1 MRHRTTKHKRTMKH
15 KYYRLKKNK
24 KSRFRKRKVRL
35 LKSTTPINI
44 QYVSSLISDEIDNK
58 ARGLSSYIPT
68 INQELVSLKSISRE
82 NVRGCNN
89 DRAFEL
95 LEPVKIEIPGDNS
108 CVPYYDE
115 VAKKLLL
122 HNLSANKHIDVS
134 KIITPKQ
141 YLSNCWFNA
150 MFVTFF
156 ISDKGRKFFHYF
168 RQLMILGELSNG
180 KKIPHKLADAFA
192 LLNFAIESCL
202 TGSDYAY
209 DLDTN
214 RIIQKIYKSIPIH
227 PKKNMGQ
234 GQIYNVDESGNP
246 IHYIFNV
253 DESGNPIH
261 YYSSIIH
268 YLQDTSI
275 DLLLLRTYN
284 NTDWKNAVNDR
295 IKQMGYYPHII
306 VIEINDASDNT
317 SGNSGI
323 IRDKEQEFTVR
334 DKKYILDS
342 CVVRDKSQRHFCALI
357 TCEGK
362 QYGYDGASYHRLVPL
377 DWKQHINST
386 YTWTFE
392 GTTYDSNSES
402 LLEWSF
408 LHGYQMLIYYLS

>member
-1 MRHRTTKHKRTMKH
+1 MRHRTIKHRTTKH

-24 KSRFRKRKVRL
+24 NNKKSKKRTQKVHV
-35 LKSTTPINI
+35 LKSTTPKNI
-44 QYVSSLISDEIDNK
+44 QYVSTLISDEIDNK
-58 ARGLSSYIPT
+58 AKGLSSYSPT
-68 INQELVSLKSISRE
+68 INEELVSLKSITRE
-82 NVRGCNN
+82 NIMGCNN
-89 DRAFEL
+89 DYAFEL
-95 LEPVKIEIPGDNS
+95 LEPLQIELSGDNK

-115 VAKKLLL
+115 RAKKLLL
-122 HNLSANKHIDVS
+122 HNLSANKHINVS

-141 YLSNCWFNA
+141 NLSNCWFNA

-168 RQLMILGELSNG
+168 RQLMIVGELSNG
-180 KKIPHKLADAFA
+180 KKIPHELADAFA

-214 RIIQKIYKSIPIH
+214 SIIQKIYKSIPIH

-234 GQIYNVDESGNP
+234 GQIYNVGEG
-246 IHYIFNV
+246 
-253 DESGNPIH
+253 GNPIH

-268 YLQDTSI
+268 YLDDTSI
-275 DLLLLRTYN
+275 DLLFVSTYN
-284 NTDWKNAVNDR
+284 NTDWKSGVNER

-306 VIEINDASDNT
+306 VIEINDGPNKT

-323 IRDKEQEFTVR
+323 IKNKEPEFTVR
-334 DKKYILDS
+334 DKKYVLDS
-342 CVVRDKSQRHFCALI
+342 CVVRDKSQQHFCSLI

-362 QYGYDGASYHRLVPL
+362 QYGYDGESYHRLVPL
-377 DWKQHINST
+377 DWKTHINST
-386 YTWTFE
+386 FTWTFE
-392 GTTYDSNSES
+392 GTYDSYGEY
-402 LLEWSF
+402 LLQWSF